1 MLWTTYCLI
10 SNWNVFE
17 FNIWF
22 LFLVLHIIFN
32 SHPPKS
38 SFIKS
43 KMRDKWAMEKNFKA
57 IIINIGVDYVKF
69 VLKYWKHTLI
79 FLTLTIQPSLSATIK
94 IKKKKTERIHQ
105 NFIQSM
111 CFTHKHYYFYVK
123 IWFWK
128 RQMHS
133 WNSIQRSW
141 HFDISNVSIND
152 MIYWLLSRF
161 NAIGFCFFLFFFFI
175 VHYC

>member
-1 MLWTTYCLI
+1 MLRTTYCLI

-43 KMRDKWAMEKNFKA
+43 KMRDKWAMEKFFKA

-94 IKKKKTERIHQ
+94 IQKKNQKE
-105 NFIQSM
+105 FIKMLFKVCASHISIIIFM
-111 CFTHKHYYFYVK
+111 
-123 IWFWK
+123 WK
-128 RQMHS
+128 SGFENDKCIRGTVFNVHDILTFQMS
-133 WNSIQRSW
+133 Q
-141 HFDISNVSIND
+141 
-152 MIYWLLSRF
+152 
-161 NAIGFCFFLFFFFI
+161 
-175 VHYC
+175 